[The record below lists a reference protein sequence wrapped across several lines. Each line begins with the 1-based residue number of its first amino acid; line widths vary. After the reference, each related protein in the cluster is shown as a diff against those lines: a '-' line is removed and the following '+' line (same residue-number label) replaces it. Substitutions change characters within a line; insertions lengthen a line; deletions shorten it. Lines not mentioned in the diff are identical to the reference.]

1 MRYFN
6 GIFICPYSFLYVRWK
21 KSYDLI
27 KWLFYLGYG
36 CFLWTLFLNKRPCIS
51 DNGWKSVKTR
61 FYCMETRT
69 ECLHLLLFPIHGI
82 SVAVQTLFM
91 PLVWCFMKCTLCIQS
106 SINYCL
112 KLWDFFPLLLCLLIK
127 PYWYSYV
134 LLQLVIMSCMEE
146 RGKHY
151 SSISQKPCCT
161 WTFFSGWS
169 GWAVSQTL
177 ILHDSS
183 VNVMM
188 ENCVNLISFTKNL
201 HAR

>member
-1 MRYFN
+1 MDAFFEHYIWIRDLV
-6 GIFICPYSFLYVRWK
+6 FL
-21 KSYDLI
+21 
-27 KWLFYLGYG
+27 
-36 CFLWTLFLNKRPCIS
+36 
-51 DNGWKSVKTR
+51 DNGWKSVNTR

-91 PLVWCFMKCTLCIQS
+91 SLVWCFMKCTLWIQS

-151 SSISQKPCCT
+151 SSICQNLVVREH
-161 WTFFSGWS
+161 FSVIKWLGCQS
-169 GWAVSQTL
+169 
-177 ILHDSS
+177 DSY
-183 VNVMM
+183 
-188 ENCVNLISFTKNL
+188 F
-201 HAR
+201 AWF